1 MLLNDF
7 DVFLAD
13 LRIYKMLTECLG
25 KEFYSKKVYPYPL
38 KLHGF
43 ESEKELEAQLNT
55 ASESAYFI
63 PGNGPNYSVKIGRI
77 KMSDK
82 EVQKNF

>member
-1 MLLNDF
+1 M
-7 DVFLAD
+7 
-13 LRIYKMLTECLG
+13 
-25 KEFYSKKVYPYPL
+25 

-82 EVQKNF
+82 DVQKNF

>member
-13 LRIYKMLTECLG
+13 LRVYKMLSECLG

-43 ESEKELEAQLNT
+43 ESSKELEVQLNS
-55 ASESAYFI
+55 AAESTYFI

-77 KMSDK
+77 KMSEKD
-82 EVQKNF
+82 V